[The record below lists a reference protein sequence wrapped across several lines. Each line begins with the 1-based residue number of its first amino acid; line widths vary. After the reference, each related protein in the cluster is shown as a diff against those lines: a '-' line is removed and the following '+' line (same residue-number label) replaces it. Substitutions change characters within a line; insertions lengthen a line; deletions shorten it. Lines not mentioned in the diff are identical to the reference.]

1 MKKILKISSLAL
13 FLIAGIACENDDQKI
28 IQATGGP
35 ELLTPVDGAEYELL
49 PQNQDNEATTLVWN
63 HADYT
68 LQTEV
73 NYEVELAKAGTE
85 FASIVSGGTT
95 TDRFMKWSV
104 EELNT
109 VALNLGLN
117 PYETADVDVRVKA
130 SLGDNAELVSY
141 SNVITITLTPYTTE
155 TPKVYAIGNFL
166 SASGYG
172 GNWSPAATLPALAS
186 SGFGETDFEG
196 YVYMNVPAPEFKI
209 LPTNTSFDGD
219 FGDDGTFS
227 GALVQTGES
236 NILLSAPGY
245 YRVQA
250 NTGAVTADNPNGLKY
265 STTLTN
271 WGIAGNATTNGWD
284 GMLPMTYNATTKK
297 WSIIATLSTQA
308 APDNGLKFKAN
319 GAWDINLG
327 DNGANGSAEYNGTNI
342 GTTAGTYLI
351 ELDMS
356 NPRDYKYTLTP
367 Q

>member
-1 MKKILKISSLAL
+1 MKNITRTIVAL
-13 FLIAGIACENDDQKI
+13 FTIFAVSCSTDDVQDRPVIQGIDAPVLSAPDDSSIYVLQPENMSQ
-28 IQATGGP
+28 QAERFVWTSANYGGD
-35 ELLTPVDGAEYELL
+35 VA
-49 PQNQDNEATTLVWN
+49 
-63 HADYT
+63 
-68 LQTEV
+68 V
-73 NYEVELAKAGTE
+73 NYEVQMDVTGGD
-85 FASIVSGGTT
+85 FAAPAVLGGANSANQVSV
-95 TDRFMKWSV
+95 SV
-104 EELNT
+104 ETLNNACLT
-109 VALNLGLN
+109 LGAE
-117 PYETADVDVRVKA
+117 PFEASVYDVRVK
-130 SLGDNAELVSY
+130 SSVSGFEPMY
-141 SNVITITLTPYTTE
+141 SDKISITVTPYTTE
-155 TPKVYAIGNFL
+155 TPKLYAIGNFL

-172 GNWSPAATLPALAS
+172 SDWSPAATLPALAS

-219 FGDDGTFS
+219 YGDDGTFS
-227 GALVQTGES
+227 GALAQTGES
-236 NILLSAPGY
+236 NIALSAPGY

-250 NTGAVTADNPNGLKY
+250 DTEALSY

-356 NPRDYKYTLTP
+356 NPRAYTYTLTP

>member
-1 MKKILKISSLAL
+1 MKNILKSVFILFSALTISCSTDDVEDRPIIEGVDSPVLSAPD
-13 FLIAGIACENDDQKI
+13 AGSSYVLNPESMDQ
-28 IQATGGP
+28 QA
-35 ELLTPVDGAEYELL
+35 ERF
-49 PQNQDNEATTLVWN
+49 VWSKAN
-63 HADYT
+63 YNGDVAISYT
-68 LQTEV
+68 LEMD
-73 NYEVELAKAGTE
+73 VEGGDFSAPQSL
-85 FASIVSGGTT
+85 GGTT
-95 TDRFMKWSV
+95 GALQFSV
-104 EELNT
+104 TEEALNT
-109 VALNLGLN
+109 ACLTLGAT
-117 PYETADVDVRVKA
+117 PFEASSYDVRVVSSA
-130 SLGDNAELVSY
+130 SGFDMMA
-141 SNVITITLTPYTTE
+141 SNKVTIIVTPYTTE

-172 GNWSPAATLPALAS
+172 SDWSPAATLPALAS

-196 YVYMNVPAPEFKI
+196 YVYMNVAAPEFKI
-209 LPTNTSFDGD
+209 LPTNTSFEGD
-219 FGDDGTFS
+219 YGDDGTFA
-227 GALVQTGES
+227 GTLAQEGES

-250 NTGAVTADNPNGLKY
+250 DTEALSY

-284 GMLPMTYNATTKK
+284 GMLPMTYNPTTKK

-327 DNGANGSAEYNGTNI
+327 DNGADGSAEYNGTNI
-342 GTTAGTYLI
+342 STTAGTYLI

-356 NPRDYKYTLTP
+356 NPRAYTYTLTP

>member
-1 MKKILKISSLAL
+1 L
-13 FLIAGIACENDDQKI
+13 LITGIACENDDQKI
-28 IQATGGP
+28 VQATGGP
-35 ELLTPVDGAEYELL
+35 ELLTPVNGAEYVLL
-49 PQNQDNEATTLVWN
+49 PQNASSEVTTLVWN

-68 LQTEV
+68 QQTEI
-73 NYEVELAKAGTE
+73 NYEVEVAKAGTD
-85 FASIVSGGTT
+85 FAEIVSGGTT
-95 TDRFMKWSV
+95 TDRFMVWTV
-104 EELNT
+104 EALNN
-109 VALNLGLN
+109 VALSAGLT
-117 PYETADVDVRVKA
+117 PFTSEDVDIRIKA
-130 SLGDNAELVSY
+130 SLGSAGELVSY
-141 SNVITITLTPYTTE
+141 SNVVTLTLTPFTNE
-155 TPKVYAIGNFL
+155 LPKLYAIGNFL

-219 FGDDGTFS
+219 YGDDGTFS
-227 GALVQTGES
+227 GALAQTGES
-236 NILLSAPGY
+236 NIALSASGY

-250 NTGAVTADNPNGLKY
+250 DTEALSY

-351 ELDMS
+351 ELDLS

>member
-1 MKKILKISSLAL
+1 MKKILKISSLA
-13 FLIAGIACENDDQKI
+13 FLLITGIACENDDQKI
-28 IQATGGP
+28 VQATGGP
-35 ELLTPVDGAEYELL
+35 ELLTPVNGAEYVLL
-49 PQNQDNEATTLVWN
+49 PQNASSEVTTLVWN

-68 LQTEV
+68 QQTEV
-73 NYEVELAKAGTE
+73 NYEVEVAKAGTD
-85 FASIVSGGTT
+85 FAEIVSGGTT
-95 TDRFMKWSV
+95 TDRFMVWTV
-104 EELNT
+104 EGLNN
-109 VALNLGLN
+109 VALSAGLT
-117 PYETADVDVRVKA
+117 PFTSEDVDIRIKA
-130 SLGDNAELVSY
+130 SLGSAGELVSY
-141 SNVITITLTPYTTE
+141 SNVVTLTLTPFTNE
-155 TPKVYAIGNFL
+155 LPKLYAIGNFL

-219 FGDDGTFS
+219 YGDDGTFS
-227 GALVQTGES
+227 GALAQTGES
-236 NILLSAPGY
+236 NIALSASGY

-250 NTGAVTADNPNGLKY
+250 DTEALSY

-351 ELDMS
+351 ELDLS

>member
-1 MKKILKISSLAL
+1 MKNILKSVFILFGALAISCST
-13 FLIAGIACENDDQKI
+13 DDVQDRPI
-28 IQATGGP
+28 IEGVDSPVLSAP
-35 ELLTPVDGAEYELL
+35 EEGSSYVLL
-49 PQNQDNEATTLVWN
+49 PETMTQQAERFVWSKANYNGDVAISYSLEMDVEGGDFSAPQTL
-63 HADYT
+63 
-68 LQTEV
+68 
-73 NYEVELAKAGTE
+73 
-85 FASIVSGGTT
+85 GGTT
-95 TDRFMKWSV
+95 GALQFSV
-104 EELNT
+104 TEEALNT
-109 VALNLGLN
+109 ACLTLGAA
-117 PYETADVDVRVKA
+117 PYEASNYDIRVVSSA
-130 SLGDNAELVSY
+130 SGFDMMA
-141 SNVITITLTPYTTE
+141 SNKVTITVTPYTTE

-172 GNWSPAATLPALAS
+172 SDWSPAASLPALAS

-196 YVYMNVPAPEFKI
+196 YVYMNVAAPEFKI

-219 FGDDGTFS
+219 YGDDGTFA
-227 GALVQTGES
+227 GTLAQTGES

-250 NTGAVTADNPNGLKY
+250 DTEALSY

-284 GMLPMTYNATTKK
+284 GMLPMTYNPTTKK

-327 DNGANGSAEYNGTNI
+327 DNGADGSAEYNGTNI

-356 NPRDYKYTLTP
+356 NPRAYTYTLTP